1 MTTTTSPALV
11 RPRNDRVIAGVCAG
25 LAHRFGVSAGF
36 VRMLAVLSIILPG
49 PQVLAYVVL
58 WVMMPAER

>member
-11 RPRNDRVIAGVCAG
+11 RPRNDRVITGVCAG